1 MLWSRAGMHC
11 LAGRIAELGKPDV
24 FQHEVKTKEKKMK
37 KIALV
42 MMLAGLLAACDSEKP
57 KTTEQAPAAQAQQAP
72 AAEAPKAAE
81 PVASDPLDD
90 PHSILAKRAAYFPF
104 DVSAVQKEDRALLE
118 AHAKYLAEHPNRNVR
133 LEGNCDER
141 GSAEYN
147 LGLGQRRADSVKK
160 VLMAGGAKAGQIEA
174 VSNGKEKPKL
184 TCHEEKCWKE
194 NRRTDL
200 IYQ

>member
-1 MLWSRAGMHC
+1 
-11 LAGRIAELGKPDV
+11 
-24 FQHEVKTKEKKMK
+24 MK
-37 KIALV
+37 RTAFVL
-42 MMLAGLLAACDSEKP
+42 MLAGLLAACASEKP
-57 KTTEQAPAAQAQQAP
+57 KTEAQPAPAAQQAAP
-72 AAEAPKAAE
+72 SAETPKAAE
-81 PVASDPLDD
+81 PVATDPLND
-90 PHSILAKRAAYFPF
+90 PNSILAKRAAYFPF
-104 DVSAVQKEDRALLE
+104 DVSAVQKGDKALLE

-141 GSAEYN
+141 GSSEYN

-160 VLMAGGAKAGQIEA
+160 VLMAGGAKASQIET

-184 TCHEEKCWKE
+184 TCHAEKCWKE